1 MQLCIERVRCAR
13 AVRFGVPAFDR
24 LALFGGQR
32 RIERRRD
39 HDVLSVLERRAGGNE
54 CNLAPADRARV
65 ERSVV
70 RLADD
75 LTGQILAAAV
85 RLRSVLG
92 GEPVDQIT
100 VAGRVIV
107 DKVRDSHFGFFVS
120 VDIRYARP
128 RVVDA
133 VPLQCAVRAER
144 KIGEIPLPPHDRQIN
159 RGRLHENALGPIII
173 VVRIVACV
181 LHEIN
186 NVGMLLF
193 EARGAQAIALAV
205 FEIDRGGG
213 LSGSCLAAGAVD
225 RQLGHARLGVEH
237 LQIFHTLQA
246 HLGHGKLRVCRRR
259 SVRLAVVGD
268 FTAAG
273 DLRRTRWG
281 GDCLGPCTG
290 SQRDVRRAGKVDPR
304 RNERRRIG
312 SRLNRQIAVLAV
324 GAFRA
329 DVQQR
334 IAAQRAVDYGLYA
347 VPNENVRLGGRLNA
361 AASVAEQ
368 LRLDPAVPRVEVQH
382 QTFQFCF
389 IDIVTKRHLYSA
401 YFDLLHQIPL
411 GGSIN
416 RDRVVRDRERSASLD
431 NTVVPQLTRFF
442 HVLFCVIVF
451 VIAVPLRKFQAG
463 GRGFRRGKR
472 QRFAG
477 LHAAA
482 V

>member
-1 MQLCIERVRCAR
+1 MRKGSESAIRPGDCPGAVAAIQRQMRHTVKPDVRR
-13 AVRFGVPAFDR
+13 
-24 LALFGGQR
+24 
-32 RIERRRD
+32 
-39 HDVLSVLERRAGGNE
+39 
-54 CNLAPADRARV
+54 
-65 ERSVV
+65 
-70 RLADD
+70 
-75 LTGQILAAAV
+75 
-85 RLRSVLG
+85 
-92 GEPVDQIT
+92 
-100 VAGRVIV
+100 
-107 DKVRDSHFGFFVS
+107 
-120 VDIRYARP
+120 
-128 RVVDA
+128 
-133 VPLQCAVRAER
+133 
-144 KIGEIPLPPHDRQIN
+144 
-159 RGRLHENALGPIII
+159 
-173 VVRIVACV
+173 
-181 LHEIN
+181 
-186 NVGMLLF
+186 
-193 EARGAQAIALAV
+193 
-205 FEIDRGGG
+205 IDRG
-213 LSGSCLAAGAVD
+213 LAG
-225 RQLGHARLGVEH
+225 
-237 LQIFHTLQA
+237 
-246 HLGHGKLRVCRRR
+246 
-259 SVRLAVVGD
+259 VRLNPQTAV
-268 FTAAG
+268 
-273 DLRRTRWG
+273 
-281 GDCLGPCTG
+281 P
-290 SQRDVRRAGKVDPR
+290 
-304 RNERRRIG
+304 
-312 SRLNRQIAVLAV
+312 AV

-361 AASVAEQ
+361 AASVAGQ